1 MIEIKRI
8 DPDWF
13 QTSNLFFKDDGPVSK
28 GAKTRRFSVLSRT
41 TRSLLGY
48 IKWYPNWR
56 KYCFFPLNSL
66 FDDKCLRQVA
76 QFCEEA
82 TTTHKARLPNIQRQ
96 KEMEKARRQR
106 RIEQLTKQKECS
118 TISPEVIQAGKNL
131 GKGLLANVIQ
141 EAFSDENR
149 VVEGMNVDA
158 PVIQE
163 TT

>member
-48 IKWYPNWR
+48 IKWFPNWR

-82 TTTHKARLPNIQRQ
+82 TTIHKSRLPNIQRQ
-96 KEMEKARRQR
+96 KDMAKARRER
-106 RIEQLTKQKECS
+106 RIDKLTKSKEPDTMGSEVKS
-118 TISPEVIQAGKNL
+118 TNPDSCIPETLSNEEQ
-131 GKGLLANVIQ
+131 
-141 EAFSDENR
+141 NR
-149 VVEGMNVDA
+149 DDMLDIFMNSLQNCV
-158 PVIQE
+158 
-163 TT
+163 